1 MGRKRKG
8 RQHPDASRTPDIRT
22 LAKAIDKWLLFIYM
36 YCLSCHSSDENGRKN
51 PISTFIS
58 IFFGG
63 NGMGS
68 ENTGLEMESGYVDA
82 RKRTNTDR
90 EPKN

>member
-1 MGRKRKG
+1 MKTDG
-8 RQHPDASRTPDIRT
+8 
-22 LAKAIDKWLLFIYM
+22 
-36 YCLSCHSSDENGRKN
+36 KN